1 MRLLRRKLG
10 NERGFALI
18 MALGVTV
25 VLGMTVVTVVE
36 ATTANSRAATQ
47 SKGRVTAYQLAEAGI
62 NDAAS
67 LLAKVPSAYDSHA
80 LHPQPPNQP
89 SDCANPPANPSAAPL
104 LGNTCN
110 PIVVNYDGGTAT
122 YWGVYSSGTQN
133 WSVTSTGRV
142 RNPYGGQDTTRTLTA
157 TIHIRPQ
164 VSQQNVTT
172 AWNYIFVKDTTPGIC
187 NVTLDQTS
195 TLSSSLY
202 IEGNL
207 CFKNQG
213 DITESNSADP
223 VSLEVRNMVVWL
235 SGSTRG
241 VGDEAYNP
249 AQKISSAKIA
259 NGCATGSVS
268 NTGALTADPAHTCSP
283 TMSPKCDATCY
294 FHVKASTDCSGCGYS
309 SSAPAISSPTL
320 TSTDW
325 DNYYQGSAISRYALG
340 SATASCGTLTGSSF
354 DTDATRNYSGPTF
367 NLTPATNYSCQTK
380 DWAGAV
386 IGELDWDATNHILT
400 VRGNV
405 FIDGDVTI
413 SGLVKYRGV
422 NYQGVHLT
430 DGSDGSG
437 GMMAMY
443 VSGTVSLTTGG
454 VFCGW
459 NTNTDTAAYNGTSCD
474 FSAWTPDKSM
484 FMIVSQG
491 GVTLNQGSYFQ
502 GSIFTPGLVSVG
514 QSSQTEGPIIA
525 GTMSIGQ
532 SAQMKPL
539 PGLAD
544 LPLGAPGNPNTS
556 GLPDPPSYTSQ

>member
-1 MRLLRRKLG
+1 
-10 NERGFALI
+10 
-18 MALGVTV
+18 
-25 VLGMTVVTVVE
+25 
-36 ATTANSRAATQ
+36 
-47 SKGRVTAYQLAEAGI
+47 
-62 NDAAS
+62 
-67 LLAKVPSAYDSHA
+67 VPSAYDPHS

-110 PIVVNYDGGTAT
+110 SIVVNYDGGTAT
-122 YWGVYSSGTQN
+122 YSGTYDSSTQN
-133 WSVTSTGRV
+133 WFVTSTGQV
-142 RNPYGGQDTTRTLTA
+142 RNPYGGQPTTRTLTA

-172 AWNYIFVKDTTPGIC
+172 AWNYIFIKDTTPNIC
-187 NVTLDQTS
+187 NVTLDQS
-195 TLSSSLY
+195 AALSSSLY

-213 DITESNSADP
+213 DITETNSADP

-241 VGDEAYNP
+241 VGIKSPEQD
-249 AQKISSAKIA
+249 ISSAKIA
-259 NGCATGSVS
+259 SGCTTGSVS
-268 NTGALTADPAHTCSP
+268 NSNVLTTNTPHTCSP
-283 TMSPKCDATCY
+283 
-294 FHVKASTDCSGCGYS
+294 STDYFYVKPSSACTGCGYS
-309 SSAPAISSPTL
+309 TSAPAISSPTL

-325 DNYYQGSAISRYALG
+325 DNYYQGSSISRYQLG
-340 SATASCGTLTGSSF
+340 TSSCGTLTGASF
-354 DTDATRNYSGPTF
+354 DTDSTRNDSGPTF
-367 NLTPATNYSCQTK
+367 NLTPGTNYSCQTK
-380 DWAGAV
+380 DWAGSV
-386 IGELDWDATNHILT
+386 TGELDWDATNHILT

-443 VSGTVSLTTGG
+443 VSGTVSLSTSG

-459 NTNTDTAAYNGTSCD
+459 NVTNDTAAYSGSTCD

-556 GLPDPPSYTSQ
+556 GLPDPPSYTSG

>member
-47 SKGRVTAYQLAEAGI
+47 STNRVSAYQLAEAGI
-62 NDAAS
+62 NDATA

-89 SDCANPPANPSAAPL
+89 GDCANPPANPSAAPL

-122 YWGVYSSGTQN
+122 YSGTYDSPTQN
-133 WSVTSTGRV
+133 WFVTSTGQV
-142 RNPYGGQDTTRTLTA
+142 RNPYGGQPTTRTLTA

-172 AWNYIFVKDTTPGIC
+172 AWNYIFIKDTTPNIC
-187 NVTLDQTS
+187 NVTLDQTAAV
-195 TLSSSLY
+195 SSSLY

-213 DITESNSADP
+213 DITETNSADP
-223 VSLEVRNMVVWL
+223 VSLEVRNMLVWL

-241 VGDEAYNP
+241 VGIKSPEQD
-249 AQKISSAKIA
+249 ISSAKIA
-259 NGCATGSVS
+259 NGCTTGSVNNS
-268 NTGALTADPAHTCSP
+268 NVLTTNTPHTCSP
-283 TMSPKCDATCY
+283 
-294 FHVKASTDCSGCGYS
+294 STDYFYVKSSSACTGCGYS
-309 SSAPAISSPTL
+309 TSAPAISSPTL

-325 DNYYQGSAISRYALG
+325 DNYYQGSAISRYQLG
-340 SATASCGTLTGSSF
+340 TSSCGTLTGASF
-354 DTDATRNYSGPTF
+354 DTDSTRNYSGPTF

-380 DWAGAV
+380 DWAGSV
-386 IGELDWDATNHILT
+386 TGELDWDATNHILT

-443 VSGTVSLTTGG
+443 VSGTVSLSTSG

-459 NTNTDTAAYNGTSCD
+459 NVTNDTAAYNGSTCD

-556 GLPDPPSYTSQ
+556 GLPDPPSYTSG

>member
-47 SKGRVTAYQLAEAGI
+47 SKNRVSAYQLAEAGI
-62 NDAAS
+62 NDATA
-67 LLAKVPSAYDSHA
+67 LLAKVPSAYDPHA

-89 SDCANPPANPSAAPL
+89 QDCANPPANPSAAPL

-110 PIVVNYDGGTAT
+110 AIVVNYDGGTST
-122 YWGVYSSGTQN
+122 YSGTYDSSTQN
-133 WSVTSTGRV
+133 WFITSTGQV
-142 RNPYGGQDTTRTLTA
+142 RNPYGGQPTTRTLTA
-157 TIHIRPQ
+157 TVHIRPQ

-172 AWNYIFVKDTTPGIC
+172 AWNYIFIKDTTPNIC
-187 NVTLDQTS
+187 NVTLDQTAAV
-195 TLSSSLY
+195 SSSFY

-213 DITESNSADP
+213 DITETNPADP
-223 VSLEVRNMVVWL
+223 IALEVRNMLVWL

-241 VGDEAYNP
+241 VGIKSPEQD
-249 AQKISSAKIA
+249 ISSAKIA
-259 NGCATGSVS
+259 NGCTTGSVS
-268 NTGALTADPAHTCSP
+268 NTGVLTANTPHTCSP
-283 TMSPKCDATCY
+283 STDY
-294 FHVKASTDCSGCGYS
+294 FYVKAASACTGCGYS
-309 SSAPAISSPTL
+309 TSAPAISSPTL
-320 TSTDW
+320 TNSDW
-325 DNYYQGSAISRYALG
+325 DNYYQSSPISRYQLG
-340 SATASCGTLTGSSF
+340 TSSCGTLSGASF
-354 DTDATRNYSGPTF
+354 DTDSTRNYSGPTF

-380 DWAGAV
+380 DWAGSV
-386 IGELDWDATNHILT
+386 TGELDWDATNHILT
-400 VRGNV
+400 VRGDV

-454 VFCGW
+454 VVCGW
-459 NTNTDTAAYNGTSCD
+459 NTNTDTAAYNGSNCD
-474 FSAWTPDKSM
+474 FSAWTPSTSM
-484 FMIVSQG
+484 LMFVSQG

-502 GSIFTPGLVSVG
+502 GAIFTQGLVNVG
-514 QSSQTEGPIIA
+514 QSAQTEGPIIA

-556 GLPDPPSYTSQ
+556 GLPDAPSFTSG

>member
-1 MRLLRRKLG
+1 
-10 NERGFALI
+10 
-18 MALGVTV
+18 
-25 VLGMTVVTVVE
+25 
-36 ATTANSRAATQ
+36 
-47 SKGRVTAYQLAEAGI
+47 
-62 NDAAS
+62 
-67 LLAKVPSAYDSHA
+67 VPSAYDAHA

-89 SDCANPPANPSAAPL
+89 QDCANPPANPSAAPL

-122 YWGVYSSGTQN
+122 YSGTYDSSTQN
-133 WSVTSTGRV
+133 WYVTSTGQV
-142 RNPYGGQDTTRTLTA
+142 RNPYGGQPTTRTLTA

-172 AWNYIFVKDTTPGIC
+172 AWNYIFIKDTTPNIC
-187 NVTLDQTS
+187 NVTLDQTAAV
-195 TLSSSLY
+195 SSSFY

-213 DITESNSADP
+213 DITETNPADP
-223 VSLEVRNMVVWL
+223 IALEVRNMLVWL

-241 VGDEAYNP
+241 VGIKTPEQD
-249 AQKISSAKIA
+249 ISSAKIA
-259 NGCATGSVS
+259 NGCTSGSVS
-268 NTGALTADPAHTCSP
+268 NTGVLTTNTPHTCSP
-283 TMSPKCDATCY
+283 STDY
-294 FHVKASTDCSGCGYS
+294 FYVKAASACTGCGYS
-309 SSAPAISSPTL
+309 TSAPAISSPTL
-320 TSTDW
+320 TNSDW
-325 DNYYQGSAISRYALG
+325 DNYYQNSPISRYQLG
-340 SATASCGTLTGSSF
+340 TSSCGTLSGSSF
-354 DTDATRNYSGPTF
+354 DTDSTRNDSGPTF

-380 DWAGAV
+380 DWAGSV
-386 IGELDWDATNHILT
+386 TGELDWDATNHILT
-400 VRGNV
+400 VRGDV

-413 SGLVKYRGV
+413 GGLVKYRGV

-437 GMMAMY
+437 GMMALY

-454 VFCGW
+454 VVCGW
-459 NTNTDTAAYNGTSCD
+459 NTNTDTAAYSGSSCD
-474 FSAWTPDKSM
+474 FSAWTPSTSM
-484 FMIVSQG
+484 LMFVSQG

-502 GSIFTPGLVSVG
+502 GAIFTQGLVSVG
-514 QSSQTEGPIIA
+514 QSAQTEGPIIA

-556 GLPDPPSYTSQ
+556 GLPDAPSFTSG